1 MEQSGHSPLF
11 FLPPLVQRGKE
22 RSVCC
27 CVSVGVLLDLPC
39 LWPLMLVGKPFV
51 KLPSVPW
58 AGLVLGYYGCFAFLH
73 SLASGYHVLLQC
85 GFSGSSVF
93 LSEIIPALAG
103 LVQEIHSTGR
113 MYERE

>member
-1 MEQSGHSPLF
+1 
-11 FLPPLVQRGKE
+11 
-22 RSVCC
+22 
-27 CVSVGVLLDLPC
+27 
-39 LWPLMLVGKPFV
+39 MLVGKPFV